1 MWELLSGQQPIPGGW
16 QCFIAINSFDT
27 PITLLVAHIMPGWH
41 EVTPGH
47 YKILCT
53 FRTLRLRRSKIPGF
67 WKTRHTER
75 RRYPTA
81 CKLCIIMMPMIVP
94 SKTGSIDPSKDV
106 KNASD

>member
-47 YKILCT
+47 YKFFVYISDTANPISYVLAMT
-53 FRTLRLRRSKIPGF
+53 GQRLKSEVNTRCIHLPG
-67 WKTRHTER
+67 
-75 RRYPTA
+75 
-81 CKLCIIMMPMIVP
+81 
-94 SKTGSIDPSKDV
+94 
-106 KNASD
+106 

>member
-53 FRTLRLRRSKIPGF
+53 FRTQKLRRSKIPGF
-67 WKTRHTER
+67 EKPGTQ
-75 RRYPTA
+75 
-81 CKLCIIMMPMIVP
+81 
-94 SKTGSIDPSKDV
+94 KDV
-106 KNASD
+106 DIRQHANSVSS

>member
-1 MWELLSGQQPIPGGW
+1 MGELLSGQQPIPGGW
-16 QCFIAINSFDT
+16 QCFIAINSFDA

-67 WKTRHTER
+67 
-75 RRYPTA
+75 
-81 CKLCIIMMPMIVP
+81 
-94 SKTGSIDPSKDV
+94 
-106 KNASD
+106 